1 MTKMRAAISSC
12 AMLLVLFGWCSAAFP
27 DERVSQL
34 ASDLKSSD
42 LRVRLRAAMSLSE
55 IGSAAKEAVPEL
67 AEAVLDQ
74 NLNVRFYAAKTLAN
88 IGPDAKAAVPA
99 LIKALATFPGGT
111 PPLDGPQRYYA
122 DTRWVAAEALGAV
135 GPGAKDAVPALQ
147 KALNDVSP
155 DVRSAAAAALKQI
168 QRK

>member
-1 MTKMRAAISSC
+1 MA
-12 AMLLVLFGWCSAAFP
+12 LSA
-27 DERVSQL
+27 
-34 ASDLKSSD
+34 
-42 LRVRLRAAMSLSE
+42 
-55 IGSAAKEAVPEL
+55 IGSQAREAVPEL
-67 AEAVLDQ
+67 AAAVLDQ
-74 NLNVRFYAAKTLAN
+74 NLNVRFFAAKTLAN
-88 IGPDAKAAVPA
+88 VGPDAKAAIPA

-147 KALNDVSP
+147 KALNDSSP

-168 QRK
+168 QRN